1 MSSEVCVGSLRFRR
15 LRGRGVAALV
25 AVAALLMM
33 ATSASAQENAALSA
47 KVIAWANQNIA
58 AFKQAY
64 NFAHGKQHPAVP
76 VPPLV
81 DPPCHLCGDTTQT
94 QGEAQVAAWVKQ
106 AQEPEV
112 TYMQTILSDGRQV
125 AVLGGANSDLLS
137 PAAQKALRQFDDDAQ
152 AVSDAAAIASE
163 LVNQKAG
170 PMAQQYGKD
179 PKRAYAG
186 IMFLLS
192 AGKTLGLLGGDNG
205 VQDQLLQDAQTWEQS
220 ISDKIQN
227 DVLSGHK
234 YNLCPVYGE
243 IVRSVVMLGGQ
254 EPQNMEQYTEMLQKL
269 QDLVKFN
276 VNLDLKVMIDG
287 SDGSHMHAD
296 WKGKAKLKLNL
307 DLANSCYTPV
317 FDNGGQLAVNVANW
331 DMIGIDKKSDGSSET
346 IPVTLTSSHSYN
358 APLGTPQL
366 NLCDPQPLFQMP
378 TPTSYPPEEITAKG
392 HSSKTVLFGSFLSAV
407 IATNEVNSSA
417 TNAVTGGAPTL
428 PGGGP
433 APSGSGSGSGGS
445 GSSGMDADKQAL
457 DAHKGDINWM
467 MSPAGQAVIADM
479 QKQALQTAQS
489 KMAGAG
495 VVVPKATSFAQ
506 LGQSMTSAH
515 VPWTNGES
523 QPVNKT
529 LHVKKDTADITLTIS
544 VQQAAQ

>member
-1 MSSEVCVGSLRFRR
+1 MKNVLSSLPRVPGLIRCMSLSVLF
-15 LRGRGVAALV
+15 LAAG
-25 AVAALLMM
+25 AH
-33 ATSASAQENAALSA
+33 AQENAALSA
-47 KVIAWANQNIA
+47 KVIAWSNQNIG

-76 VPPLV
+76 VPPQV

-112 TYMQTILSDGRQV
+112 TYMQTLLSDGRQV
-125 AVLGGANSDLLS
+125 ALLGGANSDLLS
-137 PAAQKALRQFDDDAQ
+137 PAAQKALRQFDDDNQ
-152 AVSDAAAIASE
+152 AISDAGAIASE

-186 IMFLLS
+186 TMFLLS
-192 AGKTLGLLGGDNG
+192 AGKTLALLGGDNG
-205 VQDQLLQDAQTWEQS
+205 AQNQLMQDAETWEQS
-220 ISDKIQN
+220 ISDKIQS

-243 IVRSVVMLGGQ
+243 IVRSVILLGGQ
-254 EPQNMEQYTEMLQKL
+254 EPQNMEQYAQMLQKL

-287 SDGSHMHAD
+287 TDGSHMHAD

-317 FDNGGQLAVNVANW
+317 FDSGGKLAVTVANW
-331 DMIGIDKKSDGSSET
+331 DMIAKAKRSDGSTET
-346 IPVTLTSSHSYN
+346 IPVQLTSDHSYN

-392 HSSKTVLFGSFLSAV
+392 HRSKTVLFGSFLSAV
-407 IATNEVNSSA
+407 VATNEVNSGA

-433 APSGSGSGSGGS
+433 SPSGSGSSGSGSSGS

-457 DAHKGDINWM
+457 DAHKGDINWL

-479 QKQALQTAQS
+479 QKQALQTTQS
-489 KMAGAG
+489 KMAAAG
-495 VVVPKATSFAQ
+495 VVVPNATSFAQ
-506 LGQSMTSAH
+506 LGQSMSSAH
-515 VPWTNGES
+515 LLWTNGEPE
-523 QPVNKT
+523 PVNKT
-529 LHVKKDTADITLTIS
+529 LHVKKDTADITLTVT
-544 VQQAAQ
+544 VQQAQ